1 MFIST
6 FVGTITCIG
15 LSWTLLPMSSI
26 EIKANLF
33 VSEGPG
39 AAERRADGLAPL
51 EGDGRDGPDA
61 AQPGARSESG
71 KELAP

>member
-1 MFIST
+1 
-6 FVGTITCIG
+6 
-15 LSWTLLPMSSI
+15 MSSI

>member
-1 MFIST
+1 MSCLIKLT
-6 FVGTITCIG
+6 FWVRITIWRV
-15 LSWTLLPMSSI
+15 S
-26 EIKANLF
+26 NLF
-33 VSEGPG
+33 VGEGPG